1 MMIRVV
7 RVGHQNSLEAEVN
20 KLLADGWQLH
30 GGLTHH
36 VSWATGSSGAP
47 NGKIMNELYVQA
59 MVKP

>member
-7 RVGHQNSLEAEVN
+7 RVGHHGTLEHEVN

-30 GGLTHH
+30 GPLTHH
-36 VSWATGSSGAP
+36 VSWATGPGGQP

>member
-1 MMIRVV
+1 MIRII
-7 RVGHQNSLEAEVN
+7 RCGHQHMLEVEVN
-20 KLLADGWQLH
+20 KLLAEGWQLH

-36 VSWATGSSGAP
+36 VSWATGPGGAP